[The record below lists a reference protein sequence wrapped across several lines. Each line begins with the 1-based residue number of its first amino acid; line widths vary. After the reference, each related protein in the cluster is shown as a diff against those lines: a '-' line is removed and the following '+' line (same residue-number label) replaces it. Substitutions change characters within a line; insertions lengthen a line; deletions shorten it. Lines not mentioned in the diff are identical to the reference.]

1 MLADIEGEK
10 MVSNLTEEIRKK
22 REIMK
27 LSGSSA
33 EQIENYTNGF
43 FDGYEAT
50 LKHIYQRHVIH

>member
-1 MLADIEGEK
+1 MIADIDGEK
-10 MVSNLTEEIRKK
+10 MVINLTEEIRKK
-22 REIMK
+22 RETMK

-50 LKHIYQRHVIH
+50 LKHIYQRPVIH